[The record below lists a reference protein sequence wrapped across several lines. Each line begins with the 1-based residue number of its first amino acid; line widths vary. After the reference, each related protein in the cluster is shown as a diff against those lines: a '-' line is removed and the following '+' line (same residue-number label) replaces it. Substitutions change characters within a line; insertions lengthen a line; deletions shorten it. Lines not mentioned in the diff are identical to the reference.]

1 ANKPEQPLSEAE
13 QAELAQ
19 WKKQLEDENREL
31 GRIRGELGAI
41 RPVTTP
47 VMKELS
53 GDAQRKTRIAIR
65 GSFLTPGS
73 EVSAGVPAVLAT
85 DGAIENRLELA
96 QWLVDRR
103 NPLTARVAVNRLW
116 AQLFGNGLVETL
128 DDFGSQ
134 GALPS
139 HPELLDWLADDFV
152 ACGWSQKRLLKLMV
166 MSASYRQGSKVTA
179 KKLELDPQNRWLS
192 RSLRYR
198 LSAEQIRDTA
208 LQAAGFLSPK
218 MYGPPVYPPQPK
230 MGLSAAFGGSLDW
243 DPSPGED
250 RYRRALYTLVRRTN
264 PYPSFMALDSTNRTV
279 CTVRRIRTNTPVS
292 AFVTL
297 NDPVF
302 VECAQG
308 LARRL
313 LDLPQTDD
321 AGRIREAFE
330 ILLARDA
337 SEDEMRELAALLER
351 ERATYRGSIDLA
363 RQMSGVEAGVGDD
376 VAAERAAWTVL
387 SNVLLNLDEALTR
400 N

>member
-1 ANKPEQPLSEAE
+1 
-13 QAELAQ
+13 
-19 WKKQLEDENREL
+19 
-31 GRIRGELGAI
+31 
-41 RPVTTP
+41 
-47 VMKELS
+47 M
-53 GDAQRKTRIAIR
+53 
-65 GSFLTPGS
+65 
-73 EVSAGVPAVLAT
+73 
-85 DGAIENRLELA
+85 
-96 QWLVDRR
+96 
-103 NPLTARVAVNRLW
+103 
-116 AQLFGNGLVETL
+116 
-128 DDFGSQ
+128 
-134 GALPS
+134 
-139 HPELLDWLADDFV
+139 
-152 ACGWSQKRLLKLMV
+152 
-166 MSASYRQGSKVTA
+166 
-179 KKLELDPQNRWLS
+179 
-192 RSLRYR
+192 
-198 LSAEQIRDTA
+198 
-208 LQAAGFLSPK
+208 QAAGLLSPK

-313 LDLPQTDD
+313 LELPKSDD
-321 AGRIREAFE
+321 AGRILAASQ

-351 ERATYRGSIDLA
+351 ERATYRGSIELA
-363 RQMSGVEAGVGDD
+363 RQMSGVEAGVADE
-376 VAAERAAWTVL
+376 VAAERAAWTIL
-387 SNVLLNLDEALTR
+387 ANVLLNLDEALTR

>member
-1 ANKPEQPLSEAE
+1 
-13 QAELAQ
+13 
-19 WKKQLEDENREL
+19 
-31 GRIRGELGAI
+31 
-41 RPVTTP
+41 
-47 VMKELS
+47 M
-53 GDAQRKTRIAIR
+53 
-65 GSFLTPGS
+65 
-73 EVSAGVPAVLAT
+73 LAT
-85 DGAIENRLELA
+85 EGAIENRLELA

-116 AQLFGNGLVETL
+116 AQFFGNGLVETL

-152 ACGWSQKRLLKLMV
+152 AGGWSQKRLLKLMV
-166 MSASYRQGSKVTA
+166 MSATYRQGSKVTA
-179 KKLELDPQNRWLS
+179 QKLEFDPQNLWLS

-208 LQAAGFLSPK
+208 LQAAGLLSPK

-313 LDLPQTDD
+313 LELPKSDD
-321 AGRIREAFE
+321 AGRILAAFQ

-351 ERATYRGSIDLA
+351 ERATYRGSIELA
-363 RQMSGVEAGVGDD
+363 RQMSGVEAGVADE
-376 VAAERAAWTVL
+376 VAAERAAWTIL
-387 SNVLLNLDEALTR
+387 ANVLLNLDEALTR